1 MYAIID
7 TEDGG
12 RMHGFSKVEVSTN
25 NPRFDVFETTEDDLV
40 SIFEQAKSEGGTLD
54 GTDASIDAAV
64 EDPLAYRDYLV
75 LEDGEIAF
83 DDGYTRPTAES

>member
-25 NPRFDVFETTEDDLV
+25 NERFGVVETTEDDLTAV
-40 SIFEQAKSEGGTLD
+40 FEQAKTDGENLDRVD
-54 GTDASIDAAV
+54 GTIDAAI
-64 EDPLAYRDYLV
+64 EDPLAYRDFLV
-75 LEDGEIAF
+75 HQNGKIVFDSDYIREDK
-83 DDGYTRPTAES
+83 